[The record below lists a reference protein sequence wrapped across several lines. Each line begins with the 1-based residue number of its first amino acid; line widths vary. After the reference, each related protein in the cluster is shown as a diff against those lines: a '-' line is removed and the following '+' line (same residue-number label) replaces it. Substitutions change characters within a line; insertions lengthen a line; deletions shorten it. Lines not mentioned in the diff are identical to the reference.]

1 MIMKTLFKTLL
12 ATMIVVGCQ
21 SIDLSMVHEIQN
33 QDNAAS
39 LISSSMK
46 VTTDLVETYLKGFKG
61 VVATRVSDVTV
72 DPVMNGLRNHYPTAT
87 VIISI

>member
-1 MIMKTLFKTLL
+1 MRTFFTNLL
-12 ATMIVVGCQ
+12 ATMIVVAGCQ

-61 VVATRVSDVTV
+61 VLPPGFQMSR
-72 DPVMNGLRNHYPTAT
+72 L
-87 VIISI
+87 IL